1 MTDIRLQKARVR
13 AMSTHPYLA
22 TALMALQPVERPI
35 GTMAVDSGWRLYY
48 DPAQVGKWGID
59 KAAGVLIH
67 EVAHLLRN
75 HVERRGQRDP
85 RTWNIACD
93 AEINDDLVKEAV
105 LPEEGILPKTLGL
118 KEGLTA
124 EEYYKIIEAQQ
135 STAQQS
141 GEQSPGGDGDGSC
154 GGTGEGDRS
163 APSAQGRSPSVTAGD
178 CGSCADGVKRKYEL
192 PANDADAPGIT
203 EAEAKTIARSVARQI
218 EQHNQEK
225 PGSVPGSWRR
235 WASEHLAPSKVPW
248 QQVFAAT
255 VRRTA
260 QTAAGVGDYTY
271 TRPSRRGV
279 KGVILPASRRPIP
292 AVSVV
297 ADTSGSMS
305 NSDIASILSEIDGIC
320 RTVGRVRW
328 IAADAKIQGSG
339 VATNAKGVRLKGG
352 GGTDLR
358 PAIMEADKGADVIV
372 VLTDCYTPWPFKPT
386 RAHMIVCATGGAG
399 ISPPWARRIDID

>member
-22 TALMALQPVERPI
+22 TALMALQPVEKPI
-35 GTMAVDSGWRLYY
+35 GTMAVDSRWRLYY
-48 DPAQVGKWGID
+48 DPAQVETWGTD
-59 KAAGVLIH
+59 KSAGVLIH
-67 EVAHLLRN
+67 EVAHLLCR
-75 HVERRGQRDP
+75 HAERRGQRDP

-93 AEINDDLVKEAV
+93 AEINDDLVQEV
-105 LPEEGILPKTLGL
+105 DLPAEGILPQTLGL
-118 KEGLTA
+118 REGLTA

-135 STAQQS
+135 SAAQQS

-178 CGSCADGVKRKYEL
+178 CGSCADGVKREYEL
-192 PANDADAPGIT
+192 PADDADAPGIT
-203 EAEAKTIARSVARQI
+203 EAEAKAIARSVARQI
-218 EQHNQEK
+218 ESAKER
-225 PGSVPGSWRR
+225 GTVPGGWRR
-235 WASEHLAPSKVPW
+235 WASEQLAPPRVPW
-248 QQVFAAT
+248 QQVLAAT

-271 TRPSRRGV
+271 ARPSRRGV

-305 NSDIASILSEIDGIC
+305 GSDIASILSEIDGIC

-339 VATNAKGVRLKGG
+339 VATNAKGVRLTGG

-358 PAIMEADKGADVIV
+358 PAIAEADKGADVIV
-372 VLTDCYTPWPFKPT
+372 VLTDCYTPWPLKPT
-386 RAHMIVCATGGAG
+386 RAHMIVCATPGSTT
-399 ISPPWARRIDID
+399 SPAWARRVEIS